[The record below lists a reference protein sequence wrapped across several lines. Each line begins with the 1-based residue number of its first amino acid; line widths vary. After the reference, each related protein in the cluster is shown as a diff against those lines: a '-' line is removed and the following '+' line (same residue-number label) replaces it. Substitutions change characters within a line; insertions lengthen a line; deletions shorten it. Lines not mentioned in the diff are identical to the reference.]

1 MPGHTTFFKIILLGC
16 LLLFV
21 PALAAQTQAQ
31 PQSGNYEAERERA
44 FEFTRVGR
52 YGDALPI
59 LEKLAAARPKDAQ
72 VLEQLGIAVL
82 AKSEA
87 IKDEEARRLERKRGR
102 EILVRAKELGANGA
116 LMLTALDGIPPD
128 GSTISLSAN
137 KDADVALR
145 EGEAAFQHGEYDK
158 ALAAYERAFKLDP
171 KLYEAAL
178 FAGDVFYNTKRY
190 EKAGEWFA
198 RAVAIN
204 PDREQAHRF
213 WGDALL
219 AQGKM
224 DAARDRF
231 IDAFLLEPYNRL
243 VWSALDRWAERSQT
257 TLAHPKIEVLAGVN
271 IEGEKNLNVYINED
285 LRKSPDGSRAW
296 EFYAVTRVEWITK
309 RFPTEF
315 PNERG
320 YRHTLREE
328 TAALLKVVEVATEDL
343 KSGKVKALSPSL
355 ANLIKVHQAGLLEAY
370 VLLAR
375 ANDDITQDYEAY
387 RKNNR
392 DKLRRY
398 LMEFFILNK

>member
-1 MPGHTTFFKIILLGC
+1 MPGYNKLLKIILC
-16 LLLFV
+16 CSLLLFV
-21 PALAAQTQAQ
+21 PMLAAQAQ
-31 PQSGNYEAERERA
+31 QQQTGNYEAERERA
-44 FEFTRVGR
+44 FEFTRAGR

-59 LEKLAAARPKDAQ
+59 LEKLAAAKPNDAQ

-116 LMLTALDGIPPD
+116 LLMTALEGIPPD

-137 KDADVALR
+137 KDAEEALR
-145 EGEAAFQHGEYDK
+145 EGEAAFQHGQYDK

-178 FAGDVFYNTKRY
+178 FAGDVYFNTKRY

-198 RAVAIN
+198 RAVALK

-219 AQGKM
+219 ALGKM

-231 IDAFLLEPYNRL
+231 IDAALAEPDNRL
-243 VWSALDRWAERSQT
+243 VWEAFNRWAEKNNV
-257 TLAHPKIEVLAGVN
+257 TLAHPEIDVLAEVKIED
-271 IEGEKNLNVYINED
+271 EKNISVYINPD
-285 LRKSPDGSRAW
+285 LRESTDGSRAW
-296 EFYAVTRVEWITK
+296 EFYALTRVEWITK
-309 RFPTEF
+309 QFPKEF
-315 PNERG
+315 PNEQG

-328 TAALLKVVEVATEDL
+328 TAALLKVIETAGEDL
-343 KSGKVKALSPSL
+343 KSGKVKSLSPSL
-355 ANLIKVHQAGLLEAY
+355 ANLIKVNQAGLLEAY

-375 ANDDITQDYEAY
+375 ADDDILVDYEDY

-392 DKLRRY
+392 DKLKRY
-398 LMEFFILNK
+398 LTEFVISKK